1 MTLSLRIFPVL
12 SCSPAKTPITSY
24 LFAKIWAINKFQ
36 VAFALPTACWGRSD
50 EVSPAAPT
58 QINLSDEFLALE
70 RDNHDDKRAPCF
82 WNWRKAMKT
91 FKNRKISREKVER
104 RKIFAFV
111 LMFCII
117 KFLRLRLD
125 RNLVAS
131 YARKRFPKEL
141 KAMNN

>member
-36 VAFALPTACWGRSD
+36 VAFALLTACWGRPD

-82 WNWRKAMKT
+82 E
-91 FKNRKISREKVER
+91 IEEK
-104 RKIFAFV
+104 
-111 LMFCII
+111 L
-117 KFLRLRLD
+117 
-125 RNLVAS
+125 
-131 YARKRFPKEL
+131 
-141 KAMNN
+141 